1 MPVTKIKL
9 SNISIY
15 LTKTIN
21 TKQAND
27 LLENYI
33 SFSITST
40 EFVNNL
46 SVKRFRVQIPNLDRR
61 KCWAKSYFKTLCSS
75 IGTFVNTQNH
85 FIMECKWLKKSMS
98 GKSLFLTHVFDF
110 RAGAKS
116 VWQFRMLK
124 RSRPRKEDFFLYFV
138 LNNHKISPNY

>member
-61 KCWAKSYFKTLCSS
+61 KC
-75 IGTFVNTQNH
+75 
-85 FIMECKWLKKSMS
+85 
-98 GKSLFLTHVFDF
+98 
-110 RAGAKS
+110 
-116 VWQFRMLK
+116 
-124 RSRPRKEDFFLYFV
+124 
-138 LNNHKISPNY
+138 